1 MCGRLTLAHSRE
13 EIHRYFDY
21 APLDPLVEDM
31 PARYNIAPTQPLATI
46 RMEQDQRVLKLVRW
60 GLVPGWVKDPNEFT
74 LLINGRM
81 ETALDKPSFRGAMRH
96 HRCLIPTTGYY
107 EWRRSK
113 DHKQAFYMKPKSG
126 QLIAL
131 AGLWDEWSGP
141 DGNLIDSGALL
152 TQPANEALSAVHHRM
167 PVVMEPDLFET
178 WLDVRN
184 VDAREAHSLLKPM
197 PDDFFEAIPVSN
209 KVNSARNEGPAL
221 IEPMSDADQAT
232 ATAAKPAKPKPNPK
246 PKKQQI
252 DLF

>member
-1 MCGRLTLAHSRE
+1 MCGRLTLAHPRE
-13 EIHRYFDY
+13 EILHYFQHEAGD
-21 APLDPLVEDM
+21 LRVEEM

-60 GLVPGWVKDPNEFT
+60 GLVPSWVKDPNEFT

-81 ETALDKPSFRGAMRH
+81 ETAMNKPSFRGAMRH
-96 HRCLIPTTGYY
+96 HRCLIPASGYY
-107 EWRRSK
+107 EWRRTK
-113 DHKQAFYMKPKSG
+113 DHKQPFYMRPKNG

-131 AGLWDEWSGP
+131 AALWDEWSGP

-152 TQPANEALSAVHHRM
+152 TQPANKALSAIHHRM
-167 PVVMEPDLFET
+167 PVVMTPDLFET

-197 PDDFFEAIPVSN
+197 PDDFFDAIPISS
-209 KVNSARNEGPAL
+209 KVNAVRNDGPEL
-221 IEPMSDADQAT
+221 IERLSETEQAAE
-232 ATAAKPAKPKPNPK
+232 ATNPKPK
-246 PKKQQI
+246 PKKQQM